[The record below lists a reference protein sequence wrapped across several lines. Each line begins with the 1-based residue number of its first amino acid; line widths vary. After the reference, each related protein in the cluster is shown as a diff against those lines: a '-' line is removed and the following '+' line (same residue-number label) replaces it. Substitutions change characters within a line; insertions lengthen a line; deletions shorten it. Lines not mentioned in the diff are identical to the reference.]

1 MREGQLVQQRRGKAR
16 RGIGIRTHP
25 GKPRL
30 GLRVP
35 APGFDLVELVDVGG
49 REGASCIQFSGNA
62 GARIAM
68 SIPYYVS
75 PEQLMQDKAE
85 YAKKGIAKGRS
96 IIAMEYVDGVL
107 FVADNPNSSL
117 FKISEIYDTIAFSG
131 AGKYSEFENLRKAG
145 IQHADLK
152 GFMYSRQDVMAR
164 SLANGY
170 SQTLGTIFSQE
181 QKPFEVEI
189 LLAQVGEELDQN
201 ELYRISFDGTIF
213 QEHSFVVIG
222 GRSEAILASIRQG
235 YGKTL
240 PDLPSAFSQCVRSLR
255 TATDHDVSVEG
266 LEVAVLNRQQVGRKF
281 SRIPYAS
288 LPELK
293 D

>member
-1 MREGQLVQQRRGKAR
+1 
-16 RGIGIRTHP
+16 
-25 GKPRL
+25 
-30 GLRVP
+30 
-35 APGFDLVELVDVGG
+35 
-49 REGASCIQFSGNA
+49 
-62 GARIAM
+62 M

-96 IIAMEYVDGVL
+96 IIAMEYEDGVL

-117 FKISEIYDTIAFSG
+117 FKISEIYDTIAYSG

-152 GFMYSRQDVMAR
+152 GFMYSREDVTAR

-189 LLAQVGEELDQN
+189 LLAQVGEEAGQN

-213 QEHSFVVIG
+213 QEQSFVVIG
-222 GRSEAILASIRQG
+222 GRSEAILSAIRQG
-235 YGKTL
+235 LGDQL
-240 PDLPSAFSQCVRSLR
+240 PDLQAAFSLCVRSLR
-255 TATDHDVSVEG
+255 TGTDHDVSVDG
-266 LEVAVLNRQQVGRKF
+266 LEVAVLTRQRVGRKF
-281 SRIPYAS
+281 SRIPHVD
-288 LPELK
+288 LPALK
-293 D
+293 S